1 MSTLPVR
8 CTGSGWETTLVEKL
22 EFVEMSARNPP
33 LVDEAL
39 SS

>member
-22 EFVEMSARNPP
+22 EFVEMSARNLATHP
-33 LVDEAL
+33 LL
-39 SS
+39 MKL